1 VDTTIANLL
10 EGRVPFFPESKEAGT
25 DLPAP
30 STSQAAAASGIQGSV
45 AVPSSKVLLVVV
57 LPPLI

>member
-1 VDTTIANLL
+1 MDTTIANLL
-10 EGRVPFFPESKEAGT
+10 EGRVPFFPESEAGA

-45 AVPSSKVLLVVV
+45 AVPTSKVLLVVV
-57 LPPLI
+57 MLSLL

>member
-1 VDTTIANLL
+1 M
-10 EGRVPFFPESKEAGT
+10 PFFPESEAGA
-25 DLPAP
+25 DPPAP

-57 LPPLI
+57 TLPLL